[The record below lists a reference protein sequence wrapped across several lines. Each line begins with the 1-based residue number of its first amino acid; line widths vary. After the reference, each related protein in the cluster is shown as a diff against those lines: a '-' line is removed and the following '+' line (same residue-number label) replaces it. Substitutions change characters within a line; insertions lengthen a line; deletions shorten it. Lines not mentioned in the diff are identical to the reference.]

1 MKDSTIR
8 KLIKSARKTF
18 IIELENKINDM
29 DALLTRCE
37 TVGCTENEALK
48 LLRFFHSVNGTA
60 STLGMERLSSLAGR
74 FEALLKEQMER
85 GESLERPFLEF
96 MHSEIIRMRKYTQ
109 LSEQRKIKG
118 ITATQESEENRVRP
132 MHDSL
137 TGAYSRYCFNL
148 RIQEELERS
157 KRTKQLFSIVSIKL
171 DSFSVL
177 NDRYGYQAGE
187 LVLQKFVAFLKKHLR
202 KYDSL
207 FRLWGEKF
215 VIFLPN
221 TDELS
226 AFKIIERLQEG
237 LSKFPFEAGGD
248 EITVTFSAGIA
259 CTSGEDV
266 TEKQLIGYA
275 DQAMHLARKNG
286 ARRVVVY
293 GKDTENLAI
302 GDSTGV
308 SNHSDAE

>member
-1 MKDSTIR
+1 MKDSTIY

-18 IIELENKINDM
+18 IFELESKINDM

-37 TVGCTENEALK
+37 IVGCTENEALK

-74 FEALLKEQMER
+74 FEALLKERIER

-109 LSEQRKIKG
+109 LADQRKIKK
-118 ITATQESEENRVRP
+118 ITATQETEEKREKP
-132 MHDSL
+132 MQDNL

-148 RIQEELERS
+148 RIQEEIERS

-171 DSFSVL
+171 DSFSTL
-177 NDRYGYQAGE
+177 NDRYGHQTGDT
-187 LVLQKFVAFLKKHLR
+187 VLHKFVVFLKNHLR

-215 VIFLPN
+215 IIFLPN

-226 AFKIIERLQEG
+226 AFKIMERLLEG
-237 LSKFPFEAGGD
+237 LPKFPFEAGKD

-259 CTSGEDV
+259 CTSGENI

-275 DQAMHLARKNG
+275 DQAMHLARKYG
-286 ARRVVVY
+286 GGRVVVY
-293 GKDTENLAI
+293 GKDAESLATS
-302 GDSTGV
+302 DSTGF
-308 SNHSDAE
+308 SNYSDVE